1 MSNHLLSP
9 FTLGGLTL
17 SSRVVMAPMTRNRA
31 GTTQE
36 PNEMMARYYEQR
48 AGAGLIVS
56 EGTFISRQ
64 AIGWMQAPGIY
75 TDRQAAD
82 WRAVTD
88 AVHAKGGHI
97 YLQLW
102 HTGRASHSLLRADR
116 SLGVSSSAIRIEGG
130 SKIHTPEGEKEY
142 EVPRALET
150 SEISG
155 VVADYA
161 AAAQRAKDAGFDGV
175 EIHSA
180 NGYLLDQ
187 FLQSKV
193 NHRTDQY
200 GGSVENRARLLLEVA
215 DAVIGVWGAE
225 HVGVRISPNG
235 MFNDMG
241 SPDFREQFLYAATEL
256 GRRGL
261 GYLHVMDGLGFG
273 FHKQGEP
280 MTLAEFRAV
289 FPGAIIGNV
298 GYTQE
303 TAESRIA
310 SGDADLIAFGRPF
323 ITNPDLVERFR
334 HGWPLEKFDD
344 NSKWYAFGP
353 TGYTDYPD
361 YGQDVPEA

>member
-9 FTLGGLTL
+9 FTLGGVTL

-36 PNEMMARYYEQR
+36 PNDMMARYYAQR
-48 AGAGLIVS
+48 AEAGLIVS

-75 TDRQAAD
+75 TDQQAAD
-82 WRAVTD
+82 WRTVTD
-88 AVHAKGGHI
+88 AVHAKGGRI

-130 SKIHTPEGEKEY
+130 DKIHTPEGPQEY

-150 SEISG
+150 GEIPG

-193 NHRTDQY
+193 NHRVDQY
-200 GGSVENRARLLLEVA
+200 GGSIENRARLLLEVA

-225 HVGVRISPNG
+225 HVGVRVSPNG
-235 MFNDMG
+235 TFNDVG
-241 SPDFREQFLYAATEL
+241 AADFREQFLYVATEL

-273 FHKQGEP
+273 FHKQGQP
-280 MTLAEFRAV
+280 MTLGEFRAV
-289 FPGAIIGNV
+289 FPGAIIGKV

-303 TAESRIA
+303 TAESRIG

-334 HGWPLEKFDD
+334 HGWPLEKFSA
-344 NSKWYAFGP
+344 NSHWYSFGP
-353 TGYTDYPD
+353 TAYTDYPD
-361 YGQDVPEA
+361 YGQDVPKA